1 MQKMSDRKIILL
13 FLISTLAQFPLSTM
27 RFILPIY
34 AKNVGA
40 SIFTLGFMGSAY
52 GLVYILLASY
62 FGRISDRSGHK
73 RLMFSGLLLYA
84 AVISIYFFIK
94 IPDYFI
100 LGRAIEA
107 VAMAMVWPAIE
118 AYAQGIN
125 ARNRETSLLVYTFS
139 WSIAATVAPY
149 FAAFMIQDLY
159 YLPLAIA
166 LILSVFGAFATLRI
180 PSTTS
185 NSEFV
190 DTLRYSTFFDLTLPI
205 FLFGFVSAIVY
216 SFYPAFGK
224 VIMLGISNTGLIM
237 SISGAFMTLAFLIS
251 WHLTKKMNIR
261 LLSLSGLIMQ
271 VFILFLYLSHSF
283 WVQLFTMSLIE
294 FGQGFIYFNVL
305 LSVYRSFNARV
316 ASKTGIFESSIGAG
330 SVAGPIIAGIP
341 TVLGYS
347 FPWIVAA
354 AGAFAVTVVYLFK
367 FLPAGSKNNK

>member
-1 MQKMSDRKIILL
+1 MKDNKIILL
-13 FLISTLAQFPLSTM
+13 FLISTLAQFPLATM

-40 SIFTLGFMGSAY
+40 SIFTLGIMGSAY
-52 GLVYILLASY
+52 GLVYIVLASY
-62 FGRISDRSGHK
+62 FGRISDRVGQKS
-73 RLMFSGLLLYA
+73 LMVSGLLLYA

-100 LGRAIEA
+100 LGRAMEA
-107 VAMAMVWPAIE
+107 IAMAMVWPSME
-118 AYAQGIN
+118 AYAHGIN

-166 LILSVFGAFATLRI
+166 MILSVFGALTTLKIPARI
-180 PSTTS
+180 QST
-185 NSEFV
+185 EFI
-190 DTLRYSTFFDLTLPI
+190 DTLKYNTFFDLALPI
-205 FLFGFVSAIVY
+205 FIYGFVSAIVS
-216 SFYPAFGK
+216 SFYPVFGK

-237 SISGAFMTLAFLIS
+237 SISSAFLILAFFIS
-251 WHLTKKMNIR
+251 WALTKKMNIR
-261 LLSLSGLIMQ
+261 ILSLTGLILQ
-271 VFILFLYLSHSF
+271 VFILFLYLYHSF
-283 WVQLFTMSLIE
+283 WVQLLIMAMIG

-330 SVAGPIIAGIP
+330 FVAGPIIAGIP
-341 TVLGYS
+341 TALGYA

-354 AGAFAVTVVYLFK
+354 AGAFIIAVIYLFA
-367 FLPAGSKNNK
+367 FLKVVNKNNK